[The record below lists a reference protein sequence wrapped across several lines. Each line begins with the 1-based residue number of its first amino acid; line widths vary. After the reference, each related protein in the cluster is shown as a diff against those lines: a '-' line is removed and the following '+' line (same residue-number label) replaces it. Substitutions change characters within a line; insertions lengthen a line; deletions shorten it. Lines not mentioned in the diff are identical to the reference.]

1 MQHPGIS
8 RAIPMGILGFLA
20 GALLVI
26 LIRGLQSLDPVWDPG
41 VGIVAGTMFSAIFF
55 IWGIGGFDPR
65 LSVHGEEAEAH
76 HEEEAEEAA
85 PRELFSSTMWLIVTL
100 SVAALLVI
108 FAFALIPGGFALTVT
123 DDPHGSRSAVG
134 FFTLELPGGTV
145 LEVSELA
152 AFVGFIIFTF
162 LSLAIAAAIF
172 ARLLFSLSRGI
183 AEVQAE
189 SKAPAL
195 PAGGGPA
202 LTAGTTAEPSAEAA
216 ARSPLLGQLVTVLK
230 FVVVFAILYPIFYFV
245 AIGLVLPQEP
255 LLTILSLINAVVFTF
270 LILRPNDVLRVIG
283 LIAGHIANFLR
294 WLPKLLFQR

>member
-1 MQHPGIS
+1 
-8 RAIPMGILGFLA
+8 MGILGFLA

-26 LIRGLQSLDPVWDPG
+26 LIRALQSLDPVWEPG
-41 VGIVAGTMFSAIFF
+41 IGIVAGTLFSAIFF
-55 IWGIGGFDPR
+55 VWGIGAFDPR
-65 LSVHGEEAEAH
+65 LSVHGEEEAEAH
-76 HEEEAEEAA
+76 HEEEAQVEA

-134 FFTLELPGGTV
+134 FFTIELPGGTV

-172 ARLLFSLSRGI
+172 SRLLFSLSRGI

-195 PAGGGPA
+195 PAGGGAA
-202 LTAGTTAEPSAEAA
+202 LTAGTAAAEPSAAEAA
-216 ARSPLLGQLVTVLK
+216 ARSPLLGQLATVLK
-230 FVVVFAILYPIFYFV
+230 FVIVFAILYPIFYFV

-255 LLTILSLINAVVFTF
+255 LLTILSLINAVIFTF
-270 LILRPNDVLRVIG
+270 LILRPNDVLRAIG
-283 LIAGHIANFLR
+283 VIAGHIANFLR
-294 WLPKLLFQR
+294 WLPKMLFQR